1 MRILIVEDDFTSRMF
16 MRKFLS
22 KYGECDVAVD
32 GIEAIDAYIS
42 SLNEG
47 HPYNLICLDIMMPR
61 LDGISALKSIRE
73 LEKKKSITIAKRV
86 KIIIT
91 TSMKENEIDMS
102 VFDSEFETV
111 AYKPIKADKFA
122 DVMKNL
128 GLIE

>member
-22 KYGECDVAVD
+22 KHGECDVAVD

-73 LEKKKSITIAKRV
+73 IEKKKIITIDKRV

-102 VFDSEFETV
+102 GFDSEFETV

-122 DVMKNL
+122 GVMKNL